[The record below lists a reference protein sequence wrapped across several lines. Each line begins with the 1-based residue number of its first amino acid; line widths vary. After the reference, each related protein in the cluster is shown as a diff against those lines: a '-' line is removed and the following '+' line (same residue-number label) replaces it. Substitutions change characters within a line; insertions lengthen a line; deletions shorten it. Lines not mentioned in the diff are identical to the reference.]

1 MKFLHN
7 LETSSKLL
15 LAFTTVLILTVLLGV
30 TALGRM
36 GDINQASTLLSG
48 SWLPQTIAVLSLKN
62 DLQELR
68 KLEHVVV
75 SDKAS
80 IDGSE
85 QKLSLALSA
94 FRDNAERLGRTVNDA
109 NIKAEATEL
118 QRMAVAY
125 LAEHD
130 KMMKLANEG
139 KKDEAVAVLK
149 GSSLP
154 ALDAANGQLDKILS
168 SNMSGSQKAA
178 RGADQVYTAA
188 RITTLALLA
197 AAIGFGALLA
207 LWLARSISAPLQQV
221 MLVARRIADGDLST
235 RIEVRSSNE
244 TGKLLQAMQHMNDSL
259 MTMIAQVQS
268 GARAIGQASAEIA
281 EGNQDL
287 STRTEQQ
294 AASLEETASSME
306 QLTATVKQ
314 NAEHAV
320 QANKLA
326 VSASAVAVRGG
337 NDVDQVVGTMA
348 SINDSSK
355 KIAEIIGVIDGI
367 AFQTNILALN
377 AAVEAARAGEQGRG
391 FAVVASE
398 VRNLAQRSA
407 AAAKEIKSL
416 IDDSVDKVVR
426 GTQLA
431 DQARLTMDEV
441 VGSVQRVTGLI
452 GEIADAS
459 AEQTAGLEQVNQAI
473 AAMDQAT
480 QQNAALVE
488 QAAAAASSMRDETGK
503 LNEAIGAFAVHD
515 GAYRDAAAAQPLGAA
530 EALNTRGTAGMAGA
544 AELPDH
550 QPTPAAAITRRERI
564 KPALSSPDKRK
575 GAPRGPASTGPANRA
590 KAGTN
595 AGAEARPKT
604 RPAGRAA
611 STSGLGK
618 ASGKLSN
625 EVEWEEF

>member
-15 LAFTTVLILTVLLGV
+15 VAFTTVLALTVLLGISS
-30 TALGRM
+30 LYRM
-36 GDINQASTLLSG
+36 GDINGASTRLSG
-48 SWLPQTIAVLSLKN
+48 TWLPQTIAVLSLKN

-68 KLEHVVV
+68 KLEHVVI

-80 IDGSE
+80 VDGSE

-94 FRDNAERLGRTVNDA
+94 FRDNADRLGGTVNDA
-109 NIKAEATEL
+109 NIKAQATDL
-118 QRMAVAY
+118 QRMAVSY

-130 KMMKLANEG
+130 KMMALANEG
-139 KKDEAVAVLK
+139 KKDEAVALLK
-149 GSSLP
+149 GSSVPL
-154 ALDAANGQLDKILS
+154 LEAANSQLDKLLS
-168 SNMSGSQKAA
+168 SNMEGGQQAA
-178 RGADQVYTAA
+178 RDADRLYGVA
-188 RITTLALLA
+188 RVVTLGLLGV
-197 AAIGFGALLA
+197 AIGLGALLA

-221 MLVARRIADGDLST
+221 MLVARRVADGDLST
-235 RIEVRSSNE
+235 RIEAGPDNE
-244 TGKLLQAMQHMNDSL
+244 TGKLLRAMQHMNDSL
-259 MTMIAQVQS
+259 LTMICQVQS
-268 GARAIGQASAEIA
+268 GARALGQVSAEIA

-314 NAEHAV
+314 NADHAV

-337 NDVDQVVGTMA
+337 NDVEQVVGTMA
-348 SINDSSK
+348 SINDSST

-426 GTQLA
+426 GTRLA

-441 VGSVQRVTGLI
+441 VGSVKRVTGLI

-488 QAAAAASSMRDETGK
+488 QAASAAGAMRDETAK
-503 LNEAIGAFAVHD
+503 LNEAIGAFAVQDAHAGWSNAH
-515 GAYRDAAAAQPLGAA
+515 GALGM
-530 EALNTRGTAGMAGA
+530 L
-544 AELPDH
+544 
-550 QPTPAAAITRRERI
+550 
-564 KPALSSPDKRK
+564 
-575 GAPRGPASTGPANRA
+575 
-590 KAGTN
+590 
-595 AGAEARPKT
+595 
-604 RPAGRAA
+604 
-611 STSGLGK
+611 
-618 ASGKLSN
+618 
-625 EVEWEEF
+625 

>member
-15 LAFTTVLILTVLLGV
+15 LAFATVLILTVLLGV
-30 TALGRM
+30 NSLGRM
-36 GDINQASTLLSG
+36 GDINLASTQLSG

-68 KLEHVVV
+68 KLEHVVI

-80 IDGSE
+80 IESSE

-94 FRDNAERLGRTVNDA
+94 FRDNADRLGRTVNDA

-118 QRMAVAY
+118 QRIAVAY
-125 LAEHD
+125 LAEHG
-130 KMMKLANEG
+130 KMMTLAGEG

-149 GSSLP
+149 GSSQP
-154 ALDAANGQLDKILS
+154 ALDAVNAQLDKILS
-168 SNMSGSQKAA
+168 SNMSGSQQAA
-178 RGADQVYTAA
+178 RGADQVYTVA
-188 RITTLALLA
+188 RVTTLGVLA
-197 AAIGFGALLA
+197 AAIGFGVLLA

-221 MLVARRIADGDLST
+221 MLVAQRIADGDLST

-244 TGKLLQAMQHMNDSL
+244 TGKLLLAMQHMNDSL
-259 MTMIAQVQS
+259 MTMISQVQS
-268 GARAIGQASAEIA
+268 GARALGQASAEIA
-281 EGNQDL
+281 EGNLDL

-337 NDVDQVVGTMA
+337 SDVEQVVGTMA

-441 VGSVQRVTGLI
+441 VGSVKRVTGLI

-503 LNEAIGAFAVHD
+503 LNEAIGTFAVHD
-515 GAYRDAAAAQPLGAA
+515 GGYRDAGAQQPVGAVD
-530 EALNTRGTAGMAGA
+530 ALKTGGTGSMAGA
-544 AELPDH
+544 AELPPH
-550 QPTPAAAITRRERI
+550 HREETAPEPAGTRRERI
-564 KPALSSPDKRK
+564 KTALPSPDKRK
-575 GAPRGPASTGPANRA
+575 GAARRPAANTGAAASAKTGADARA
-590 KAGTN
+590 KV
-595 AGAEARPKT
+595 
-604 RPAGRAA
+604 RPAGRANSA
-611 STSGLGK
+611 SGLGK

>member
-15 LAFTTVLILTVLLGV
+15 VAFATVLILTVLLG
-30 TALGRM
+30 LSSLSRM
-36 GDINQASTLLSG
+36 GDINQASTQLSG
-48 SWLPQTIAVLSLKN
+48 SWLPQTIAALSLKN

-68 KLEHVVV
+68 KLEHVVI

-94 FRDNAERLGRTVNDA
+94 FRDNADRLGRTVNDA
-109 NIKAEATEL
+109 NTKAEATEL

-130 KMMKLANEG
+130 KMMALVNEG
-139 KKDEAVAVLK
+139 KKDEAVGVLK
-149 GSSLP
+149 GSSQP
-154 ALDAANGQLDKILS
+154 ALNAVNGQLDKILS
-168 SNMSGSQKAA
+168 SNMSGSQQAA
-178 RGADQVYTAA
+178 RGADQVYTIA
-188 RITTLALLA
+188 RVTTLAMLG
-197 AAIGFGALLA
+197 AAIGFGVLLA

-221 MLVARRIADGDLST
+221 MLVAQRIADGDLST
-235 RIEVRSSNE
+235 RIEVRSNNE

-259 MTMIAQVQS
+259 MTMIVQVQS

-281 EGNQDL
+281 EGNLDL

-337 NDVDQVVGTMA
+337 NDVEQVVGTMA

-503 LNEAIGAFAVHD
+503 LNEAIGAFAVND
-515 GAYRDAAAAQPLGAA
+515 GAYRDTQRSFGAA
-530 EALNTRGTAGMAGA
+530 DALKTHGTAGMAGS
-544 AELPDH
+544 AEILDHEDTPPLP
-550 QPTPAAAITRRERI
+550 ASAGRERL
-564 KPALSSPDKRK
+564 KPALPSPDKRK
-575 GAPRGPASTGPANRA
+575 GAPRRPTASAGATTGVKADADARA
-590 KAGTN
+590 KA
-595 AGAEARPKT
+595 RPT
-604 RPAGRAA
+604 GRAG

>member
-1 MKFLHN
+1 MTFQR
-7 LETSSKLL
+7 TSIASAVTL
-15 LAFTTVLILTVLLGV
+15 LILTALLG
-30 TALGRM
+30 LGSLTRM
-36 GDINQASTLLSG
+36 GAINDASTQLSG
-48 SWLPQTIAVLSLKN
+48 SWLPQTMAVLSLKN

-75 SDKAS
+75 SDKGS
-80 IDGSE
+80 IEGSE
-85 QKLSLALSA
+85 QKLTVALST
-94 FRDNAERLGRTVNDA
+94 FHDNADRLGRTVNDA
-109 NIKAEATEL
+109 NIKAEAVEL
-118 QRMAVAY
+118 QRMASAY
-125 LAEHD
+125 LAEHG
-130 KMMKLANEG
+130 KMMALANEG

-154 ALDAANGQLDKILS
+154 AFDATNGQLDKLLS
-168 SNMSGSQKAA
+168 SNMAGSQQAA
-178 RGADQVYTAA
+178 RGADQTYAVA
-188 RITTLALLA
+188 RVSTLAMLGT
-197 AAIGFGALLA
+197 AIGFGVLLA
-207 LWLARSISAPLQQV
+207 TWLARSISTPMQQL
-221 MLVARRIADGDLST
+221 MLVAQRIAAGDLST

-281 EGNQDL
+281 DGNLDL
-287 STRTEQQ
+287 SSRTEQQ

-367 AFQTNILALN
+367 AFQTNLLALN

-515 GAYRDAAAAQPLGAA
+515 GGYRDAGAQSSGAVGRTGAA
-530 EALNTRGTAGMAGA
+530 DSANRDDAPPASASAADLRERTRPALPSPGRRTAAPRRPSANTATTSSPAANAKAGA
-544 AELPDH
+544 A
-550 QPTPAAAITRRERI
+550 A
-564 KPALSSPDKRK
+564 
-575 GAPRGPASTGPANRA
+575 RA
-590 KAGTN
+590 KAGP
-595 AGAEARPKT
+595 GART
-604 RPAGRAA
+604 TT
-611 STSGLGK
+611 TSGLGK

>member
-15 LAFTTVLILTVLLGV
+15 VAFTTVLALTVLLG
-30 TALGRM
+30 LSSLSRM
-36 GDINQASTLLSG
+36 GDVNRASTQLSG
-48 SWLPQTIAVLSLKN
+48 TWLPQTIAVLSLKN

-68 KLEHVVV
+68 KLEHVVI
-75 SDKAS
+75 SDKGS

-94 FRDNAERLGRTVNDA
+94 FRDNADRLGRTVNDA
-109 NIKAEATEL
+109 NVKAQATDL
-118 QRMAVAY
+118 QRLAAAY
-125 LAEHD
+125 LAEHG
-130 KMMKLANEG
+130 KMMALANEG
-139 KKDEAVAVLK
+139 KKDEAVALLK

-154 ALDAANGQLDKILS
+154 LLDAANGQLDKLLS
-168 SNMSGSQKAA
+168 SNMEGSQQAA
-178 RGADQVYTAA
+178 RDADRVYNVA
-188 RITTLALLA
+188 RLVTLGLLGV
-197 AAIGFGALLA
+197 AISLGVLLA

-235 RIEVRSSNE
+235 RIEAGPDNE

-259 MTMIAQVQS
+259 LTMISQVQG
-268 GARAIGQASAEIA
+268 GARAIGEASAEIA

-337 NDVDQVVGTMA
+337 NDVEQVVGTMA
-348 SINDSSK
+348 SINDSST

-391 FAVVASE
+391 FAVVATE

-407 AAAKEIKSL
+407 AAAKEIKDL
-416 IDDSVDKVVR
+416 IGDSVDKVEAGNRLVE
-426 GTQLA
+426 
-431 DQARLTMDEV
+431 QAGSTMHEV
-441 VGSVQRVTGLI
+441 VASVKRVTDI
-452 GEIADAS
+452 MAEIMSAS
-459 AEQTAGLEQVNQAI
+459 QEQSNGIEQINTAVTQ
-473 AAMDQAT
+473 MDDVT

-488 QAAAAASSMRDETGK
+488 EAAAAAQAMQDQVNS
-503 LNEAIGAFAVHD
+503 LNEVVGIFRV
-515 GAYRDAAAAQPLGAA
+515 
-530 EALNTRGTAGMAGA
+530 EAKA
-544 AELPDH
+544 
-550 QPTPAAAITRRERI
+550 
-564 KPALSSPDKRK
+564 
-575 GAPRGPASTGPANRA
+575 GAPRQPMKTLAKPAPVQRLAH
-590 KAGTN
+590 
-595 AGAEARPKT
+595 
-604 RPAGRAA
+604 
-611 STSGLGK
+611 
-618 ASGKLSN
+618 
-625 EVEWEEF
+625 

>member
-15 LAFTTVLILTVLLGV
+15 VAFTTVLVLTVLLGFSS
-30 TALGRM
+30 LLRM
-36 GDINQASTLLSG
+36 GDINQASTQLSG
-48 SWLPQTIAVLSLKN
+48 TWLPQTIAVLSLKN

-68 KLEHVVV
+68 KLEHVVI
-75 SDKAS
+75 SDKGS
-80 IDGSE
+80 IEGSE

-94 FRDNAERLGRTVNDA
+94 FRDNADRLVRTVNEA
-109 NIKAEATEL
+109 NIKAQATDL
-118 QRMAVAY
+118 QRMAASY

-130 KMMKLANEG
+130 KMMALANES
-139 KKDEAVAVLK
+139 KKDEAVALLK

-154 ALDAANGQLDKILS
+154 ALDAVNAQLDKLLS
-168 SNMSGSQKAA
+168 SNMEGSQRAA
-178 RGADQVYTAA
+178 RNADQLYGIA
-188 RITTLALLA
+188 RIATLALLA
-197 AAIGFGALLA
+197 VAICVGVLLA

-221 MLVARRIADGDLST
+221 MLVAQRIADGDLST

-259 MTMIAQVQS
+259 MTMISQVQS
-268 GARAIGQASAEIA
+268 GARALGQASAEIA
-281 EGNQDL
+281 EGNLDL

-294 AASLEETASSME
+294 ASSLEETASSME

-337 NDVDQVVGTMA
+337 NDVEQVVGTMA

-426 GTQLA
+426 GTRLA

-488 QAAAAASSMRDETGK
+488 QAAAAAASMRDETGK
-503 LNEAIGAFAVHD
+503 LNEAVGAFAVHD
-515 GAYRDAAAAQPLGAA
+515 RAAGAGAGA
-530 EALNTRGTAGMAGA
+530 GLAFATGALDTRGTAGMTGTMVIEDDDSLEPAI
-544 AELPDH
+544 
-550 QPTPAAAITRRERI
+550 QPPAVTHRERI
-564 KPALSSPDKRK
+564 KPALPTPEKRQ
-575 GAPRGPASTGPANRA
+575 GAARA
-590 KAGTN
+590 KAATADTGAKTQAKPRPTPRPNPRTN
-595 AGAEARPKT
+595 AP
-604 RPAGRAA
+604 
-611 STSGLGK
+611 SGLGK
-618 ASGKLSN
+618 ASDKLSS

>member
-15 LAFTTVLILTVLLGV
+15 VAFTTVLALTVLLGISS
-30 TALGRM
+30 LYRM
-36 GDINQASTLLSG
+36 GDLNGASARLSG
-48 SWLPQTIAVLSLKN
+48 TWLPQTIAVLSLKN

-68 KLEHVVV
+68 KLEHVVI

-80 IDGSE
+80 VDGSE

-94 FRDNAERLGRTVNDA
+94 FRDNADRLGRTVNDA
-109 NIKAEATEL
+109 NIKAQATDL
-118 QRMAVAY
+118 QRMAVSY

-130 KMMKLANEG
+130 KMMALVNEG
-139 KKDEAVAVLK
+139 KKDEAVALLK
-149 GSSLP
+149 GSSVPL
-154 ALDAANGQLDKILS
+154 LEAANGQLDKLLS
-168 SNMSGSQKAA
+168 SNMEGGQQAA
-178 RGADQVYTAA
+178 RDADRMYGVA
-188 RITTLALLA
+188 RVVTLGLLGV
-197 AAIGFGALLA
+197 AIGLGALLA

-235 RIEVRSSNE
+235 RIEAGPDNE

-259 MTMIAQVQS
+259 LTMISQVQS
-268 GARAIGQASAEIA
+268 GARALGQVSAEIA

-314 NAEHAV
+314 NADHAV

-337 NDVDQVVGTMA
+337 NDVEQVVGTMA

-426 GTQLA
+426 GTRLA

-488 QAAAAASSMRDETGK
+488 QAAAAAASMRDETSK
-503 LNEAIGAFAVHD
+503 LNEAIGAFAVHGGPAT
-515 GAYRDAAAAQPLGAA
+515 GALDTRGVTAMSGTMEIEDAADARPAPQPS
-530 EALNTRGTAGMAGA
+530 
-544 AELPDH
+544 
-550 QPTPAAAITRRERI
+550 AAARREQA
-564 KPALSSPDKRK
+564 KPALPTPEKRP
-575 GAPRGPASTGPANRA
+575 PRRPASASAASAAGPKTHSARPNARA
-590 KAGTN
+590 K
-595 AGAEARPKT
+595 P
-604 RPAGRAA
+604 
-611 STSGLGK
+611 SSGLGK